1 MAEKKQIS
9 LTIDDLAVK
18 VPEGSTIMDAADT
31 IGVQIP
37 RLCYHPHLSILGAC
51 RVCLVEVEGLRN
63 PVASCA
69 YPVEEGMKVRTSS
82 TLLRRLRRDV
92 VELIL
97 DNHPQECQT
106 CERNCNCELQ
116 KYAFELGIRDRL
128 FQGERKRYKKDLS
141 SPAVSRD
148 LEKCILC
155 GRCVR
160 VCAEV
165 QGVYNLSQHRR
176 GFHIEVSPAHQG
188 NMLNSVCVQCG
199 QCANV
204 CPTAAIV
211 EHNDTEA
218 VFAALADPAKH
229 VVVQTAPSIRAAIGE
244 GFGYEPGA
252 PATGRMVTA
261 LRLMGF
267 EKVFDTNFGADLTIV
282 EEAHE
287 FMRRLR
293 NNDRLPLLT
302 SCSPGWI
309 KFLEHFYPELIPYA
323 STCRSPMTMLSVLMK
338 TVYAEKT
345 GLDAKNIYVVAVMP
359 CTAKKFEAKRPEHYT
374 PFGAPY
380 TDAVLTTRE
389 LIWMMKC
396 YGMDFRHLQDSD
408 FDNPLG
414 VSTGAADIFGT
425 TGGVMEAALRTAYEK
440 ITGKLCENLN
450 FFEVRGVEGVKES
463 AVMID
468 GKIIN
473 VAVSNGLQNAK
484 NLLDKVARREKQ
496 YHLIEVMACVGGC
509 IGGGGQPYPPPGMH
523 IMDAGL
529 LKMRAKALYTI
540 DSQKKL
546 RKSHENPYI
555 IKLYEKFLGEPNGH
569 RAHELLHTH
578 YEPKFPRGI
587 R

>member
-9 LTIDDLAVK
+9 LTIDDVVVK
-18 VPEGSTIMDAADT
+18 VPEGSTIMDAADS
-31 IGVQIP
+31 IGVAIP

-51 RVCLVEVEGLRN
+51 RVCLVEVEGMRN

-69 YPVEEGMKVRTSS
+69 YPAEAGMKVRTSS

-106 CERNCNCELQ
+106 CERNTNCELQ
-116 KYAFELGIRDRL
+116 KLSFELGIRDRL

-141 SPAVSRD
+141 SPAVTRD

-160 VCAEV
+160 VCEEV
-165 QGVYNLSQHRR
+165 QGVTNLSQHRR

-188 NMLNSVCVQCG
+188 NMMNSVCVQCG

-211 EHNDTEA
+211 EHNDSEA

-244 GFGYEPGA
+244 GFGYEPGT

-267 EKVFDTNFGADLTIV
+267 DKVFDTNFGADLTIV
-282 EEAHE
+282 EEAYE
-287 FMRRLR
+287 FMRRLQ

-309 KFLEHFYPELIPYA
+309 KFMEHFYPELIPHA
-323 STCRSPMTMLSVLMK
+323 STCRSPMMMLSVLLK
-338 TVYAEKT
+338 TYYAEKA
-345 GLDAKNIYVVAVMP
+345 GIDPKNVFVVAIMP
-359 CTAKKFEAKRPEHYT
+359 CTAKKFEAKRPEHFT
-374 PFGAPY
+374 PYGVPY

-396 YGMDFRHLQDSD
+396 YGMDFRHLQDGE

-414 VSTGAADIFGT
+414 VSTGAADLFGT

-440 ITGKLCENLN
+440 LTGKPCEKLD
-450 FFEVRGVEGVKES
+450 FVEVRGVEGVKES
-463 AVMID
+463 AVKID
-468 GKIIN
+468 GKVIN

-484 NLLDKVARREKQ
+484 NLLDRVVRREKE
-496 YHLIEVMACVGGC
+496 YHLIEVMACTGGC

-523 IMDAGL
+523 IMDASL

-555 IKLYEKFLGEPNGH
+555 LKLYEEYLGEPNGH
-569 RAHELLHTH
+569 KAHELLHTH